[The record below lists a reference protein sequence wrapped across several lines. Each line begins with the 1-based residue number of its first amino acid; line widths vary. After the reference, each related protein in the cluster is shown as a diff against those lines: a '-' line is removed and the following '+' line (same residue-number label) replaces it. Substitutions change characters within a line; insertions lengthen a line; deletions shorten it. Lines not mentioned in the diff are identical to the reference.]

1 MTHIY
6 PPTDNP
12 EHGDESDD
20 LCDRTMNTP
29 KSKGAY
35 FAYASSE
42 PEDEDT
48 DWSEWNKKA
57 KKFLCATPTLKTLE
71 NPS

>member
-1 MTHIY
+1 
-6 PPTDNP
+6 
-12 EHGDESDD
+12 
-20 LCDRTMNTP
+20 MNTP

-42 PEDEDT
+42 REDEDT

-57 KKFLCATPTLKTLE
+57 KKFLCVTPTLKTLE

>member
-42 PEDEDT
+42 LEDEDT

-57 KKFLCATPTLKTLE
+57 KKFLCATPTLKT
-71 NPS
+71 